1 MKRIERRLKEYRSN
15 SAKRLVDG
23 HSKNMSE
30 KDKLKIY
37 PNWVKVMNDNGETQM
52 AKELQKE
59 IDEIKHRQAQKLNIF
74 QNIKNWFKK
83 ITKKGS

>member
-1 MKRIERRLKEYRSN
+1 MKRIEKRIKEYRTS
-15 SAKRLVDG
+15 SAKKLIDG
-23 HSKNMSE
+23 HSKNMSD

-37 PNWVKVMNDNGETQM
+37 PNWIKVMTDNGEIEM
-52 AKELQKE
+52 AKKLQKD